1 MNNSTKAQSLELFFI
16 DGKPDGMLTA
26 EVFNWTGHV
35 LITPRTRL
43 SAALK
48 RTEARY
54 TGIYLLFGEDDNGPL
69 AYIGEGE
76 DISARIK
83 NHDTAKDWWA
93 SAVLITTAGN
103 NLNKA
108 HVKYLEARLI
118 EEARRVGKVRLE
130 NGNTPARPSLSEA
143 AQANMENFLEY
154 ILMVLPALRI
164 DCFLAQTRPQL
175 KPATAS
181 PANGDD
187 APLLFELHTPRHGIH
202 ATARLEGGE
211 FVVQAG
217 SQSRGIWAG
226 KGTEHTSYSK
236 LLAELAATGVPSSQD
251 GHCLFTENYAFKSPS
266 AAAAVVNGRPA
277 NGTIE
282 WKLQTTGQ
290 TYKEWEAEK
299 LNQEG

>member
-1 MNNSTKAQSLELFFI
+1 M
-16 DGKPDGMLTA
+16 
-26 EVFNWTGHV
+26 
-35 LITPRTRL
+35 
-43 SAALK
+43 
-48 RTEARY
+48 
-54 TGIYLLFGEDDNGPL
+54 
-69 AYIGEGE
+69 
-76 DISARIK
+76 
-83 NHDTAKDWWA
+83 
-93 SAVLITTAGN
+93 N

-118 EEARRVGKVRLE
+118 EEARRVGKVRLA

-202 ATARLEGGE
+202 ATA
-211 FVVQAG
+211 
-217 SQSRGIWAG
+217 
-226 KGTEHTSYSK
+226 
-236 LLAELAATGVPSSQD
+236 
-251 GHCLFTENYAFKSPS
+251 
-266 AAAAVVNGRPA
+266 VVNGRPA

>member
-1 MNNSTKAQSLELFFI
+1 
-16 DGKPDGMLTA
+16 MLTA

-35 LITPRTRL
+35 LMTPRTRL

-48 RTEARY
+48 RAEARY

-118 EEARRVGKVRLE
+118 EEARRVGK
-130 NGNTPARPSLSEA
+130 G
-143 AQANMENFLEY
+143 
-154 ILMVLPALRI
+154 
-164 DCFLAQTRPQL
+164 
-175 KPATAS
+175 
-181 PANGDD
+181 
-187 APLLFELHTPRHGIH
+187 
-202 ATARLEGGE
+202 
-211 FVVQAG
+211 
-217 SQSRGIWAG
+217 
-226 KGTEHTSYSK
+226 
-236 LLAELAATGVPSSQD
+236 
-251 GHCLFTENYAFKSPS
+251 TENYAFKSPS

>member
-1 MNNSTKAQSLELFFI
+1 M
-16 DGKPDGMLTA
+16 
-26 EVFNWTGHV
+26 
-35 LITPRTRL
+35 
-43 SAALK
+43 
-48 RTEARY
+48 
-54 TGIYLLFGEDDNGPL
+54 
-69 AYIGEGE
+69 
-76 DISARIK
+76 
-83 NHDTAKDWWA
+83 
-93 SAVLITTAGN
+93 N

-118 EEARRVGKVRLE
+118 EEARRVGKVRLA

-143 AQANMENFLEY
+143 AQAS
-154 ILMVLPALRI
+154 MVLPALRI
-164 DCFLAQTRPQL
+164 DSFLAQTRPQL

-202 ATARLEGGE
+202 ATA
-211 FVVQAG
+211 
-217 SQSRGIWAG
+217 
-226 KGTEHTSYSK
+226 
-236 LLAELAATGVPSSQD
+236 
-251 GHCLFTENYAFKSPS
+251 
-266 AAAAVVNGRPA
+266 VVNGRPA

>member
-1 MNNSTKAQSLELFFI
+1 MTFAPTFTITNRMTQAITRIERARGFLAAAQ
-16 DGKPDGMLTA
+16 
-26 EVFNWTGHV
+26 
-35 LITPRTRL
+35 L
-43 SAALK
+43 SAYIPALAQF
-48 RTEARY
+48 TPY
-54 TGIYLLFGEDDNGPL
+54 WN
-69 AYIGEGE
+69 
-76 DISARIK
+76 
-83 NHDTAKDWWA
+83 
-93 SAVLITTAGN
+93 AGN

-217 SQSRGIWAG
+217 SQSRGMWAG
-226 KGTEHTSYSK
+226 KGTGHT
-236 LLAELAATGVPSSQD
+236 
-251 GHCLFTENYAFKSPS
+251 HTEVRS
-266 AAAAVVNGRPA
+266 
-277 NGTIE
+277 I
-282 WKLQTTGQ
+282 
-290 TYKEWEAEK
+290 
-299 LNQEG
+299 